1 MGKFDA
7 LFEDEEDI
15 FAGSPVSKYWDI
27 SNQISE
33 DLRKDEFDG
42 IIERLAVM
50 EDMLSQTHEY
60 EDLDS
65 IVKNHYFTNVDKINS
80 LKKSLYM
87 ELAGKLIYRV
97 SDWLNYFK
105 DILDRIVK
113 NILT

>member
-7 LFEDEEDI
+7 LFEDEDDI
-15 FAGSPVSKYWDI
+15 FGGSPVSKYWDI

-42 IIERLAVM
+42 VVERLAVM
-50 EDMLSQTHEY
+50 EAMLSETHEY

-65 IVKNHYFTNVDKINS
+65 TIKNYYFANQDRVDQ

-87 ELAGKLIYRV
+87 ELAGQLIYRI
-97 SDWLNYFK
+97 SD
-105 DILDRIVK
+105 
-113 NILT
+113 